1 VTAGMK
7 QDKCR
12 VIVWGAGGHGKVIV
26 DALLASESCTLVGI
40 LDDDE
45 TKSGTNVL
53 GVPVSYSAGSLR
65 TFRQSRDFDYVAI
78 GIGDNYIRS
87 EKFQQVKACGLEPMN
102 VIHPSAH
109 ISRFVEL
116 GIGVTILAGAVINPG
131 AVIEDNVCVNT
142 AASIDHDNYLEAS
155 CHIFPNATL
164 TGGVRVGRFAYVGS
178 GAVVAPNLVVHQYSQ
193 VGAGAVVLRDV
204 AEGALVAGV
213 PAIEIGK
220 QPKRPEQFG
229 AEACR

>member
-1 VTAGMK
+1 M
-7 QDKCR
+7 
-12 VIVWGAGGHGKVIV
+12 IV
-26 DALLASESCTLVGI
+26 DALLASESCIVVGI
-40 LDDDE
+40 LDDDK
-45 TKSGTNVL
+45 TKAGTNVL
-53 GVPVSYSAGSLR
+53 GVPVSYSSGSLQ
-65 TFRQSRDFDYVAI
+65 TLRQTLNFDRVAI
-78 GIGDNYIRS
+78 GIGDNYIRND
-87 EKFQQVKACGLEPMN
+87 KFQQVKACGLEPMN

-131 AVIEDNVCVNT
+131 TVIEDNVCVNT

-164 TGGVRVGRFAYVGS
+164 TGGVRVGRFAYLGS
-178 GAVVAPNLVVHQYSQ
+178 GAVVAPNLVVNQFSQ
-193 VGAGAVVLRDV
+193 VGAGAVVLKDV
-204 AEGALVAGV
+204 AEGTLVAGV

>member
-1 VTAGMK
+1 M
-7 QDKCR
+7 
-12 VIVWGAGGHGKVIV
+12 IV

-40 LDDDE
+40 LDDD
-45 TKSGTNVL
+45 KAKDGTNIL
-53 GVPVSYSAGSLR
+53 GVPVSHSSGSLQ
-65 TFRQSRDFDYVAI
+65 TFRQTLDFDRVAI

-87 EKFQQVKACGLEPMN
+87 DKFQQVRACGLEPMN

-109 ISRFVEL
+109 VSRFAEL

-131 AVIEDNVCVNT
+131 TVIEDNVCVNT

-155 CHIFPNATL
+155 CHVFPNATL
-164 TGGVRVGRFAYVGS
+164 TGGVRVGKFAYVGS
-178 GAVVAPNLVVHQYSQ
+178 GAVVAPNLVVYQYSQ
-193 VGAGAVVLRDV
+193 VGAGAVVLKDV

-213 PAIEIGK
+213 PAIEIGR

>member
-1 VTAGMK
+1 MK

-26 DALLASESCTLVGI
+26 DALLASESCTVVGI
-40 LDDDE
+40 LDDDK
-45 TKSGTNVL
+45 TKAGTNVL
-53 GVPVSYSAGSLR
+53 GVPVSYSSGSLQ
-65 TFRQSRDFDYVAI
+65 TLRQTLNFNRVAI
-78 GIGDNYIRS
+78 GIGDNYIRND
-87 EKFQQVKACGLEPMN
+87 KFQQVKACGLEPMN
-102 VIHPSAH
+102 VIHPSSH

-116 GIGVTILAGAVINPG
+116 GIGVTILAGAVVNPG
-131 AVIEDNVCVNT
+131 TVIEDNVCVNT

-164 TGGVRVGRFAYVGS
+164 TGGVRVGRFAYLGS
-178 GAVVAPNLVVHQYSQ
+178 GAIVAPNLVVHQFSQ
-193 VGAGAVVLRDV
+193 VGAGAVVLKNV
-204 AEGALVAGV
+204 AEGTLVAGV